1 MNKHGHRV
9 VWGVPNRPIYMSI
22 ELLWAYAKLHVTLL
36 SILFS
41 IHPEVKNMYDF
52 GKKRTVKTLIKQ
64 VKQGWD
70 GHVWTDEDIG
80 DREHKP
86 VTAQMCKSYIDHCVK
101 ELEVWLRANVG
112 KLNAEFQPNRF
123 ENLKSN

>member
-1 MNKHGHRV
+1 ML
-9 VWGVPNRPIYMSI
+9 I

-36 SILFS
+36 FISFS

-70 GHVWTDEDIG
+70 GHVWTDENIG
-80 DREHKP
+80 DR
-86 VTAQMCKSYIDHCVK
+86 
-101 ELEVWLRANVG
+101 LENIS
-112 KLNAEFQPNRF
+112 P
-123 ENLKSN
+123 